1 MLGASVVLAGPAGSA
16 ASAQEVAAPSSDAEP
31 AEAGAPGEDEGV
43 FGPLRVG
50 PLLGAGV
57 ATRPIDLGLMLVVD
71 RVFGVGFD
79 YGFIPRVTVGDSS
92 LTASQIGADVRVM
105 PFGGAFF
112 LGASIGYQTL
122 TANVVASGGGYSASS
137 GVRVES
143 PFVTPRFGWLWI
155 WNPGLAFG
163 VDAGAV
169 IPFAFKTTTSGVH
182 DQGFEDTVS
191 LVGKTV
197 FPDLK
202 LRLGFLF

>member
-1 MLGASVVLAGPAGSA
+1 VLGVSVVLGGRSA
-16 ASAQEVAAPSSDAEP
+16 FAQEEAAPSGDVEPEQGGAP
-31 AEAGAPGEDEGV
+31 AEGEGV

-50 PLLGAGV
+50 PLVGAGV
-57 ATRPIDLGLMLVVD
+57 ATRPIDLGVMLVVD

-79 YGFIPRVTVGDSS
+79 YAFIPRITIGDSS
-92 LTASQIGADVRVM
+92 LTASQVGADVRVM

-112 LGASIGYQTL
+112 VGASVGYQTL

-155 WNPGLAFG
+155 WNPGFTFG

-191 LVGKTV
+191 VVGKTV